1 MLEFGLLRIDY
12 AQHLA
17 RNPQLKSGNRTFRHF
32 LLSRREHL
40 FKNWPKEIKLNK
52 LKICL
57 SCGVESTV
65 ENPITTDHVIPQ
77 VLYRSSDPIR
87 QQLQEVITDGKNQMS
102 QCQRCHSQIDQQK
115 IKTLGV
121 EEPQNPSAMFDFL
134 LTYPIP
140 QGANRYPML
149 RALQITTD
157 RYIQIIEN
165 FKDTDSSVD
174 PQTLAP
180 FVESLPNAYVFSG
193 YLYRHIQEHHSELDA
208 RLMDQLQYVA

>member
-1 MLEFGLLRIDY
+1 MLEHGLLRIDY

-17 RNPQLKSGNRTFRHF
+17 RNPQLKSGNRTFRNF
-32 LLSRREHL
+32 LQSRREHL
-40 FKNWPKEIKLNK
+40 FKNWPNEVKLNK

-57 SCGVESTV
+57 SCGAESTD

-77 VLYRSSDPIR
+77 VLHRSSDPIR
-87 QQLQEVITDGKNQMS
+87 QRLQEVITNGKNQMS

-115 IKTLGV
+115 IKTLGI

-134 LTYPIP
+134 LTYPIA

-165 FKDTDSSVD
+165 FKYSDFEIN
-174 PQTLAP
+174 PQTLVP
-180 FVESLPNAYVFSG
+180 FVESLPNAYAFSG
-193 YLYRHIQEHHSELDA
+193 HLYRQIRAHQAELDEA
-208 RLMDQLQYVA
+208 NIYLVQYVA